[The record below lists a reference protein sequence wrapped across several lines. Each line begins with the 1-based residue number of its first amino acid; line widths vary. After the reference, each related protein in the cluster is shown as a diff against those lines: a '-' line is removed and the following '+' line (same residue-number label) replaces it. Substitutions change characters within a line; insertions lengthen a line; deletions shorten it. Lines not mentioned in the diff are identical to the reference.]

1 MSISLFLIG
10 LLVMSRP
17 FLFTSF
23 RTKSPS
29 RRLSDIHPLPA

>member
-1 MSISLFLIG
+1 MIG

-17 FLFTSF
+17 FLYTYF

-29 RRLSDIHPLPA
+29 RRLSDIHPPPA